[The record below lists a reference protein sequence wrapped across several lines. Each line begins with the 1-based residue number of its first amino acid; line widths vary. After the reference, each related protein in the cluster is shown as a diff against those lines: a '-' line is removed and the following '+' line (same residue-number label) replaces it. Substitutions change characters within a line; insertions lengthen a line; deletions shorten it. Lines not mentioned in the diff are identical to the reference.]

1 MNMRRIIFT
10 YNDKVHKGIVIPDKM
25 FWGNYKIISDNMILS
40 YSLIEKKII
49 KIDMLLR
56 EQISKDYMTA
66 FKERN
71 LVAKSLLSVIKGEIQ
86 TIEKNKIKELSDE
99 EVMAILLKTA
109 KSLKETIKYGG
120 VQASLELAIVE
131 AYLPKQMSKEEV
143 TEKLTELV
151 NSGVTQMG
159 VVMKEFAGFNDKKMV
174 SEIFRELTK

>member
-1 MNMRRIIFT
+1 MRNITFE
-10 YNDKVHKGIVIPDKM
+10 YYGEVYKGIVVPDKR
-25 FWGNYKIISDNMILS
+25 FYGDYKVISDNMILS
-40 YSLIEKKII
+40 YKLIEKQII

-56 EQISKDYMTA
+56 EQISKDYMKA

-71 LVAKSLLSVIKGEIQ
+71 PVAKTILSVVKGEIQ
-86 TIEKNKIKELSDE
+86 TIEKNKVKELSDE

-131 AYLPKQMSKEEV
+131 AYLPKQMSREEV
-143 TEKLTELV
+143 TEKLTDLI

>member
-1 MNMRRIIFT
+1 MRRIVFK
-10 YNDKVHKGIVIPDKM
+10 YNNEVFRGEVIPDKS
-25 FWGNYKIISDNMILS
+25 FWGNHKVISGNMIISYN
-40 YSLIEKKII
+40 LIEKQII

-71 LVAKSLLSVIKGEIQ
+71 AVAKGLLSVIKGEIQ

-131 AYLPKQMSKEEV
+131 AYLPKQMSREEV
-143 TEKLTELV
+143 TEKLTDLI